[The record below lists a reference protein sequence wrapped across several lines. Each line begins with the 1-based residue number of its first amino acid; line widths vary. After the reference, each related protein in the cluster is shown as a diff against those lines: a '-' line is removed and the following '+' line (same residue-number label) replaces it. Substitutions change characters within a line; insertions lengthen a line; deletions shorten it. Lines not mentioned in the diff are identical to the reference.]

1 MAGSY
6 KLNQSKDGKFF
17 FVLQAENG
25 QTVLTSQRY
34 SAKQSAKAGIESVRK
49 NCGDD
54 ARYERKQSKRG
65 APFFVLKAANAQ
77 VIGTSEEYS
86 SAKAMEDGVASVKRL
101 GKAAKLKEE

>member
-6 KLNQSKDGKFF
+6 KINQSKDGKYF

-25 QTVLTSQRY
+25 QTVLSSQRY
-34 SAKQSAKAGIESVRK
+34 TAKQSAKDGIESVR
-49 NCGDD
+49 NNAGDD
-54 ARYERKQSKRG
+54 SRYERKQSKRG

-86 SAKAMEDGVASVKRL
+86 SAKAMEDGIVSVKRL
-101 GKAAKLKEE
+101 AKGAVLKEE